1 MATEVILPKLG
12 QTMEEGTIV
21 EWLKEEG
28 EEVQRG
34 EVLFTVESD
43 KATLEVESPARGY
56 LRKILVPAGEAVSVL
71 ATVGIVTRTLDEDIS
86 GFGEG
91 AGPVLPSVAGPAA
104 EEPTGGATEAAAQTE
119 AAREG
124 RIFASPR
131 ARMRARENE
140 VELSLIGGTGP
151 DGRIVERDV
160 LAFVEAQPKATP
172 LARKV
177 AAELGV
183 DLRTVRGSGAG
194 GRIVRADVEAVATQ
208 APPSPAPAAVPEA
221 LPAPAR
227 TPLEVKL
234 PAAEVAATE
243 PLKGLRGIIAE
254 RMATSAQTTA
264 RVTLF
269 TEVDATAFVEVRTR
283 LKAAVSEEWGFAPG
297 YNDLLG
303 LIVARTLR
311 EYPYMNAR
319 LSGDEIQRLAHV
331 NLGMAVD
338 TERGLLVP
346 VIRDADGLGLRAF
359 GQRLREMVG
368 RAREGKSLP
377 DDLSGGTFTITN
389 LGMFDVDAFTP
400 IINLPEAAILG
411 VGRIQLKPVVRDGE
425 VVVAQTM
432 ILSLAFDHRVADG
445 APAARFL
452 QRIKQ
457 LVENPYLLLG

>member
-21 EWLKEEG
+21 EWLKNEG

-34 EVLFTVESD
+34 DVLFTVESD
-43 KATLEVESPARGY
+43 KATLEAEAPARGY
-56 LRKILVPAGEAVSVL
+56 LRKILVSAGESVPVL
-71 ATVGIVTRTLDEDIS
+71 TTVGIITRTLDEDIS
-86 GFGEG
+86 
-91 AGPVLPSVAGPAA
+91 ASRQGPAETAVASESA
-104 EEPTGGATEAAAQTE
+104 EPAETAEVAPTEQPKDAAPAW
-119 AAREG
+119 EG

-131 ARMRARENE
+131 ARMRAQENE
-140 VELSLIGGTGP
+140 VELRLVEGTGP
-151 DGRIVERDV
+151 NGRIVERDIY
-160 LAFVEAQPKATP
+160 AFLEEQPKATP
-172 LARKV
+172 MARKV

-183 DLRTVRGSGAG
+183 DLRTVSGTGAG
-194 GRIVRADVEAVATQ
+194 GRIVRADVEMAVA
-208 APPSPAPAAVPEA
+208 PAPAAGPVATPARAPAPVVA
-221 LPAPAR
+221 LPP
-227 TPLEVKL
+227 
-234 PAAEVAATE
+234 AEVASTE

-269 TEVDATAFVEVRTR
+269 TEVDATAFVEARTR
-283 LKAAVSEEWGFAPG
+283 LKAAVTEEWGFAPG

-303 LIVARTLR
+303 LMVARALH
-311 EYPYMNAR
+311 EYAYMNAR
-319 LSGDEIQRLAHV
+319 LSGDEIQRLDHV
-331 NLGMAVD
+331 NVGMAVD

-346 VIRDADGLGLRAF
+346 VIRDADRLGLRAF
-359 GQRLREMVG
+359 GQQFRDMVG
-368 RAREGKSLP
+368 RARVGRSLP

-389 LGMFDVDAFTP
+389 LGMFDVDLFTP

-411 VGRIQLKPVVRDGE
+411 VGRIQAKPVVREDQ
-425 VVVAQTM
+425 VVVAQMMT
-432 ILSLAFDHRVADG
+432 LSLAFDHRLVDG

>member
-21 EWLKEEG
+21 EWLKNEG

-34 EVLFTVESD
+34 DVLFTVESD
-43 KATLEVESPARGY
+43 KATLEAEAPARGY
-56 LRKILVPAGEAVSVL
+56 LRKILVPAGESVPVL
-71 ATVGIVTRTLDEDIS
+71 TTVGIITRTLDEDIS
-86 GFGEG
+86 
-91 AGPVLPSVAGPAA
+91 ASSQGPAETAVASESA
-104 EEPTGGATEAAAQTE
+104 EPAETAEVAPTEQPKDAVP
-119 AAREG
+119 AREG

-131 ARMRARENE
+131 ARMRAQENE
-140 VELSLIGGTGP
+140 VELRLVEGTGP
-151 DGRIVERDV
+151 NGRIVERDIY
-160 LAFVEAQPKATP
+160 AFLEEQPKATP
-172 LARKV
+172 MARKV

-183 DLRTVRGSGAG
+183 DLRTVSGTGAG
-194 GRIVRADVEAVATQ
+194 GRIVRADVEMAVA
-208 APPSPAPAAVPEA
+208 PAPAAGPVATPARAPAPVVA
-221 LPAPAR
+221 LPP
-227 TPLEVKL
+227 
-234 PAAEVAATE
+234 AEVASTE

-269 TEVDATAFVEVRTR
+269 TEVDATAFVEARTR
-283 LKAAVSEEWGFAPG
+283 LKAAVTEEWGFAPG

-303 LIVARTLR
+303 LMVARALH
-311 EYPYMNAR
+311 EYAYVNAR
-319 LSGDEIQRLAHV
+319 LSGDEIQRLDHV
-331 NLGMAVD
+331 NVGMAVD

-346 VIRDADGLGLRAF
+346 VIRDADRLGLRAF
-359 GQRLREMVG
+359 GQQFRDMVG
-368 RAREGKSLP
+368 RARVGRSLP

-389 LGMFDVDAFTP
+389 LGMFDVDLFTP

-411 VGRIQLKPVVRDGE
+411 VGRIQAKPVVREGQ
-425 VVVAQTM
+425 VVVAQMMT
-432 ILSLAFDHRVADG
+432 LSLAFDHRLVDG

>member
-21 EWLKEEG
+21 EWLKNEG

-34 EVLFTVESD
+34 DVLFTVESD
-43 KATLEVESPARGY
+43 KATLEAEAPARGY
-56 LRKILVPAGEAVSVL
+56 LRKILVPAGESVPVL
-71 ATVGIVTRTLDEDIS
+71 TTVGIITRTLDEDIS
-86 GFGEG
+86 
-91 AGPVLPSVAGPAA
+91 ASSQGPAETAVASESA
-104 EEPTGGATEAAAQTE
+104 EPAETAEVAPTEQPKDAAP
-119 AAREG
+119 AREG

-131 ARMRARENE
+131 ARMRAQESE
-140 VELSLIGGTGP
+140 VELRLVEGTGP
-151 DGRIVERDV
+151 NGRIVERDIY
-160 LAFVEAQPKATP
+160 AFLEEQPKATP
-172 LARKV
+172 MARKV

-183 DLRTVRGSGAG
+183 DLRTVSGTGAG
-194 GRIVRADVEAVATQ
+194 GRIVRADVEMAVA
-208 APPSPAPAAVPEA
+208 PAPAAGPVATPARAPAPVVA
-221 LPAPAR
+221 LPP
-227 TPLEVKL
+227 
-234 PAAEVAATE
+234 AEVASTE

-269 TEVDATAFVEVRTR
+269 TEVDATAFVEARTR
-283 LKAAVSEEWGFAPG
+283 LKAAVTEEWGFAPG

-303 LIVARTLR
+303 LMVARALH
-311 EYPYMNAR
+311 EYAYMNAR
-319 LSGDEIQRLAHV
+319 LSGDEIQRLDHV
-331 NLGMAVD
+331 NVGMAVD

-346 VIRDADGLGLRAF
+346 VIRDADRLGLRAF
-359 GQRLREMVG
+359 GQQFRDMVG
-368 RAREGKSLP
+368 RARVGRSLP

-389 LGMFDVDAFTP
+389 LGMFDVDLFTP

-411 VGRIQLKPVVRDGE
+411 VGRIQAKPVVREGQ
-425 VVVAQTM
+425 VVVAQMMT
-432 ILSLAFDHRVADG
+432 LSLAFDHRLVDG

>member
-21 EWLKEEG
+21 EWLKQEG

-43 KATLEVESPARGY
+43 KATLEAESPARGY
-56 LRKILVPAGEAVSVL
+56 LRKILAPAGETVPVL
-71 ATVGIVTRTLDEDIS
+71 TTVGIVTRTLDEDIS
-86 GFGEG
+86 RFGEG
-91 AGPVLPSVAGPAA
+91 AGPVLPGVAGPAP
-104 EEPTGGATEAAAQTE
+104 EEPAAGATEVAAETE
-119 AAREG
+119 AARDG

-131 ARMRARENE
+131 ARTRARENE
-140 VELSLIGGTGP
+140 VELRLIVGTGP
-151 DGRIVERDV
+151 HGRIVERDV
-160 LAFVEAQPKATP
+160 LAFVKEQPKATP
-172 LARKV
+172 MARKV
-177 AAELGV
+177 ATELGV
-183 DLRTVRGSGAG
+183 DLRAVSGSGAG
-194 GRIVRADVEAVATQ
+194 GRIVRADVEATATQ
-208 APPSPAPAAVPEA
+208 ALPSPV
-221 LPAPAR
+221 PAPAR
-227 TPLEVKL
+227 GPVEIKL
-234 PAAEVAATE
+234 RPAEVAAVE

-283 LKAAVSEEWGFAPG
+283 LKAAVSEEWGFVPG

-303 LIVARTLR
+303 LIVARALR

-346 VIRDADGLGLRAF
+346 VVRDADGLGLRAF
-359 GQRLREMVG
+359 GQQLREMVG
-368 RAREGKSLP
+368 RAREGKSLL

-389 LGMFDVDAFTP
+389 LGMFEVDAFTP

-411 VGRIQLKPVVRDGE
+411 VGRIQPKAVVRGGE
-425 VVVAQTM
+425 VVVAQIM

>member
-21 EWLKEEG
+21 EWLKNEG

-34 EVLFTVESD
+34 DVLFTVESD
-43 KATLEVESPARGY
+43 KATLEAEAPARGY
-56 LRKILVPAGEAVSVL
+56 LRKILVPAGESVPVL
-71 ATVGIVTRTLDEDIS
+71 TTVGIITRTLDEDIS
-86 GFGEG
+86 
-91 AGPVLPSVAGPAA
+91 ASSQGPAETAVASESAGPAETA
-104 EEPTGGATEAAAQTE
+104 EVAPTEQPKDAAP
-119 AAREG
+119 AREG

-131 ARMRARENE
+131 ARMRAQENE
-140 VELSLIGGTGP
+140 VELRLVEGTGP
-151 DGRIVERDV
+151 NGRIVERDIY
-160 LAFVEAQPKATP
+160 AFLEEQPKATP
-172 LARKV
+172 MARKV

-183 DLRTVRGSGAG
+183 DLRTVSGTGAG
-194 GRIVRADVEAVATQ
+194 GRIVRADVEMAVA
-208 APPSPAPAAVPEA
+208 PAPAAGPVATPARAPAPVVA
-221 LPAPAR
+221 LPP
-227 TPLEVKL
+227 
-234 PAAEVAATE
+234 AEVASTE

-269 TEVDATAFVEVRTR
+269 TEVDATAFVEARTR
-283 LKAAVSEEWGFAPG
+283 LKAAVTEEWGFAPG

-303 LIVARTLR
+303 LMVARALH
-311 EYPYMNAR
+311 EYAYMNAR
-319 LSGDEIQRLAHV
+319 LSGDEIQRLDHV
-331 NLGMAVD
+331 NVGMAVD

-346 VIRDADGLGLRAF
+346 VIRDADRLGLRAF
-359 GQRLREMVG
+359 GQQFRDMVG
-368 RAREGKSLP
+368 RARVGRSLP

-389 LGMFDVDAFTP
+389 LGMFDVDLFTP

-411 VGRIQLKPVVRDGE
+411 VGRIQAKPVVREGQ
-425 VVVAQTM
+425 VVVAQMMT
-432 ILSLAFDHRVADG
+432 LSLAFDHRLVDG

>member
-56 LRKILVPAGEAVSVL
+56 LRQILVPAGEAVSVL

-91 AGPVLPSVAGPAA
+91 IVPVPPSMAGPA
-104 EEPTGGATEAAAQTE
+104 GGATGPAAQAE

-140 VELSLIGGTGP
+140 VELSLIEGTGP
-151 DGRIVERDV
+151 HGRIVERDV
-160 LAFVEAQPKATP
+160 LAFIEGQPKATP
-172 LARKV
+172 MARKV
-177 AAELGV
+177 AVELGV
-183 DLRTVRGSGAG
+183 DLRTVSGSGAG
-194 GRIVRADVEAVATQ
+194 GRIVHADVEAAATQ
-208 APPSPAPAAVPEA
+208 ALPSPVPV
-221 LPAPAR
+221 PAR
-227 TPLEVKL
+227 APREVKL

-269 TEVDATAFVEVRTR
+269 TEVDATAFVDVRTR
-283 LKAAVSEEWGFAPG
+283 LKAAVSQEWGFAPG

-311 EYPYMNAR
+311 ELSYMNAR
-319 LSGDEIQRLAHV
+319 LSGGEIQRLAHV

-359 GQRLREMVG
+359 GQRFREIVG

-411 VGRIQLKPVVRDGE
+411 VGRIQPKPVVRDGE

-432 ILSLAFDHRVADG
+432 ILSLAFDHRVVDG

>member
-21 EWLKEEG
+21 EWLKNEG

-34 EVLFTVESD
+34 DVLFTVESD
-43 KATLEVESPARGY
+43 KATLEAEAPARGY
-56 LRKILVPAGEAVSVL
+56 LRKILVPAGESVPVL
-71 ATVGIVTRTLDEDIS
+71 TTVGIITRTLDEDIS
-86 GFGEG
+86 
-91 AGPVLPSVAGPAA
+91 ASSQGPAETAVASESA
-104 EEPTGGATEAAAQTE
+104 EPAETAEVAPTEQPKDAAPAW
-119 AAREG
+119 EG

-131 ARMRARENE
+131 ARMRAQENE
-140 VELSLIGGTGP
+140 VELRLVEGTGP
-151 DGRIVERDV
+151 NGRIVERDIY
-160 LAFVEAQPKATP
+160 AFLEEQPKATP
-172 LARKV
+172 MARKV

-183 DLRTVRGSGAG
+183 DLRTVSGTGAG
-194 GRIVRADVEAVATQ
+194 GRIVRADVEMAVA
-208 APPSPAPAAVPEA
+208 PAPAAGPVATPARAPAPVVA
-221 LPAPAR
+221 LPP
-227 TPLEVKL
+227 
-234 PAAEVAATE
+234 AEVASTE

-269 TEVDATAFVEVRTR
+269 TEVDATAFVEARTR
-283 LKAAVSEEWGFAPG
+283 LKAAVTEEWGFAPG

-303 LIVARTLR
+303 LMVARALH
-311 EYPYMNAR
+311 EYAYMNAR
-319 LSGDEIQRLAHV
+319 LSGDEIQRLDHV
-331 NLGMAVD
+331 NVGMAVD

-346 VIRDADGLGLRAF
+346 VIRDADRLGLRAF
-359 GQRLREMVG
+359 GQQFRDMVG
-368 RAREGKSLP
+368 RARVGRSLP

-389 LGMFDVDAFTP
+389 LGMFDVDLFTP

-411 VGRIQLKPVVRDGE
+411 VGRIQAKPVVREDQ
-425 VVVAQTM
+425 VVVAQMMT
-432 ILSLAFDHRVADG
+432 LSLAFDHRLVDG

>member
-21 EWLKEEG
+21 EWLKNEG

-34 EVLFTVESD
+34 DVLFTVESD
-43 KATLEVESPARGY
+43 KATLEAEAPARGY
-56 LRKILVPAGEAVSVL
+56 LRKILVPAGESVPVL
-71 ATVGIVTRTLDEDIS
+71 TTVGIITRTLDEDIS
-86 GFGEG
+86 
-91 AGPVLPSVAGPAA
+91 ASSQGPAETAVASESA
-104 EEPTGGATEAAAQTE
+104 EPAGTAEVALTEQPKDAVP
-119 AAREG
+119 AREG

-131 ARMRARENE
+131 ARMRAQENE
-140 VELSLIGGTGP
+140 VELRLVEGTGP
-151 DGRIVERDV
+151 NGRIVERDIY
-160 LAFVEAQPKATP
+160 AFLEEQPKATP
-172 LARKV
+172 MARKV

-183 DLRTVRGSGAG
+183 DLRTVSGTGAG
-194 GRIVRADVEAVATQ
+194 GRIVRADVEMAVA
-208 APPSPAPAAVPEA
+208 PAPAAGPVATPARAPAPVVA
-221 LPAPAR
+221 LPP
-227 TPLEVKL
+227 
-234 PAAEVAATE
+234 AEVASTE

-269 TEVDATAFVEVRTR
+269 TEVDATAFVEARTR
-283 LKAAVSEEWGFAPG
+283 LKAAVTEEWGFAPG

-303 LIVARTLR
+303 LMVARALH
-311 EYPYMNAR
+311 EYAYMNAR
-319 LSGDEIQRLAHV
+319 LSGDEIQRLDHV
-331 NLGMAVD
+331 NVGMAVD

-346 VIRDADGLGLRAF
+346 VIRDADRLGLRAF
-359 GQRLREMVG
+359 GQQFRDMVG
-368 RAREGKSLP
+368 RARVGRSLP

-389 LGMFDVDAFTP
+389 LGMFDVDLFTP

-411 VGRIQLKPVVRDGE
+411 VGRIQAKPVVREGQ
-425 VVVAQTM
+425 VVVAQMMT
-432 ILSLAFDHRVADG
+432 LSLAFDHRLVDG

>member
-21 EWLKEEG
+21 EWLKNEG

-34 EVLFTVESD
+34 DVLFTVESD
-43 KATLEVESPARGY
+43 KATLEAEAPARGY
-56 LRKILVPAGEAVSVL
+56 LRKILVPAGESVPVL
-71 ATVGIVTRTLDEDIS
+71 TTVGIITRTLDEDIS
-86 GFGEG
+86 
-91 AGPVLPSVAGPAA
+91 ASSQGPAETAVASESA
-104 EEPTGGATEAAAQTE
+104 EPAETAEVAPTEQPKDAAP
-119 AAREG
+119 AREG

-131 ARMRARENE
+131 ARMRAQENE
-140 VELSLIGGTGP
+140 VELRLVEGTGP
-151 DGRIVERDV
+151 NGRIVERDIY
-160 LAFVEAQPKATP
+160 AFLEEQPKATP
-172 LARKV
+172 MARKV

-183 DLRTVRGSGAG
+183 DLRTVSGTGAG
-194 GRIVRADVEAVATQ
+194 GRIVRADVEMAVA
-208 APPSPAPAAVPEA
+208 PAPAAGPVATPARAPAPVVA
-221 LPAPAR
+221 LPP
-227 TPLEVKL
+227 
-234 PAAEVAATE
+234 AEVASTE

-269 TEVDATAFVEVRTR
+269 TEVDATAFVEARTR
-283 LKAAVSEEWGFAPG
+283 LKAAVTEEWGFAPG

-303 LIVARTLR
+303 LMVARALH
-311 EYPYMNAR
+311 EYAYMNAR
-319 LSGDEIQRLAHV
+319 LSGDEIQRLDHV
-331 NLGMAVD
+331 NVGMAVD

-346 VIRDADGLGLRAF
+346 VIRDADRLGLRAF
-359 GQRLREMVG
+359 GQQFRDMVG
-368 RAREGKSLP
+368 RARVGRSLP

-389 LGMFDVDAFTP
+389 LGMFDVDLFTP

-411 VGRIQLKPVVRDGE
+411 VGRIQAKPVVREDQ
-425 VVVAQTM
+425 VVVAQMMT
-432 ILSLAFDHRVADG
+432 LSLAFDHRLVDG

>member
-21 EWLKEEG
+21 EWLKNEG

-34 EVLFTVESD
+34 DVLFTVESD
-43 KATLEVESPARGY
+43 KATLEAEAPARGY
-56 LRKILVPAGEAVSVL
+56 LRKILVPAGESVPVL
-71 ATVGIVTRTLDEDIS
+71 TTVGIITRTLDEDIS
-86 GFGEG
+86 
-91 AGPVLPSVAGPAA
+91 ASRQGPAETAVASESA
-104 EEPTGGATEAAAQTE
+104 EPAGTAEVALTEQPKDAVP
-119 AAREG
+119 AREG

-131 ARMRARENE
+131 ARMRAQENE
-140 VELSLIGGTGP
+140 VELRLVEGTGP
-151 DGRIVERDV
+151 NGRIVERDIY
-160 LAFVEAQPKATP
+160 AFLEEQPKATP
-172 LARKV
+172 MARKV

-183 DLRTVRGSGAG
+183 DLRTVSGTGAG
-194 GRIVRADVEAVATQ
+194 GRIVRADVEMAVA
-208 APPSPAPAAVPEA
+208 PAPAAGPVATPARAPAPVVA
-221 LPAPAR
+221 LPP
-227 TPLEVKL
+227 
-234 PAAEVAATE
+234 AEVASTE

-269 TEVDATAFVEVRTR
+269 TEVDATAFVEARTR
-283 LKAAVSEEWGFAPG
+283 LKAAVTEEWGFAPG

-303 LIVARTLR
+303 LMVARALH
-311 EYPYMNAR
+311 EYAYMNAR
-319 LSGDEIQRLAHV
+319 LSGDEIQRLDHV
-331 NLGMAVD
+331 NVGMAVD

-346 VIRDADGLGLRAF
+346 VIRDADRLGLRAF
-359 GQRLREMVG
+359 GQQFRDMVG
-368 RAREGKSLP
+368 RARVGRSLP

-389 LGMFDVDAFTP
+389 LGMFDVDLFTP

-411 VGRIQLKPVVRDGE
+411 VGRIQAKPVVREGQ
-425 VVVAQTM
+425 VVVAQMMT
-432 ILSLAFDHRVADG
+432 LSLAFDHRLVDG

>member
-21 EWLKEEG
+21 EWLKNEG

-34 EVLFTVESD
+34 DVLFTVESD
-43 KATLEVESPARGY
+43 KATLEAEAPARGY
-56 LRKILVPAGEAVSVL
+56 LRKILVPAGESVPVL
-71 ATVGIVTRTLDEDIS
+71 TTVGIITRTLDEDIS
-86 GFGEG
+86 
-91 AGPVLPSVAGPAA
+91 ASRQGPAETAVASESA
-104 EEPTGGATEAAAQTE
+104 EPAGTAEVALTEQPKDAAP
-119 AAREG
+119 AREG

-131 ARMRARENE
+131 ARMRAQENE
-140 VELSLIGGTGP
+140 VELRLVEGTGP
-151 DGRIVERDV
+151 NGRIVERDIY
-160 LAFVEAQPKATP
+160 AFLEEQPKATP
-172 LARKV
+172 MARKV

-183 DLRTVRGSGAG
+183 DLRTVSGTGAG
-194 GRIVRADVEAVATQ
+194 GRIVRADVEMAVA
-208 APPSPAPAAVPEA
+208 PAPAAGPVATPARAPAPVVA
-221 LPAPAR
+221 LPP
-227 TPLEVKL
+227 
-234 PAAEVAATE
+234 AEVASTE

-269 TEVDATAFVEVRTR
+269 TEVDATAFVEARTR
-283 LKAAVSEEWGFAPG
+283 LKAAVTEEWGFAPG

-303 LIVARTLR
+303 LMVARALH
-311 EYPYMNAR
+311 EYAYMNAR
-319 LSGDEIQRLAHV
+319 LSGDEIQRLDHV
-331 NLGMAVD
+331 NVGMAVD

-346 VIRDADGLGLRAF
+346 VIRDADRLGLRAF
-359 GQRLREMVG
+359 GQQFRDMVG
-368 RAREGKSLP
+368 RARVGRSLP

-389 LGMFDVDAFTP
+389 LGMFDVDLFTP

-411 VGRIQLKPVVRDGE
+411 VGRIQAKPVVREDQ
-425 VVVAQTM
+425 VVVAQMMT
-432 ILSLAFDHRVADG
+432 LSLAFDHRLVDG